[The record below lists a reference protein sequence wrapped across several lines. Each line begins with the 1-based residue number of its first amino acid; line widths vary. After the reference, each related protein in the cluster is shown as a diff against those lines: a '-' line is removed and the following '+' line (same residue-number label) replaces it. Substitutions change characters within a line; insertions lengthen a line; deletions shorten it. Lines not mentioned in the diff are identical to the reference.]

1 MKNICC
7 TFLAVGIIFS
17 GCGSQKV
24 EAPKK
29 QVVKKAKVK
38 QENIVVS
45 KTPKW
50 IANPDIDGNLGAVG
64 VVKLMKNKKKQKY
77 IAKKLATAELQ
88 ERKRVMMS
96 STVDKTD
103 KVKNNGALNSE
114 LTQTIKQTSSHFNSD
129 VIIQKAE
136 YSDDESYYV
145 WMVVKQ

>member
-1 MKNICC
+1 MKKVYLL
-7 TFLAVGIIFS
+7 FVAVTVVFT

-24 EAPKK
+24 QAPKK
-29 QVVKKAKVK
+29 QEVKLAQPTKAS
-38 QENIVVS
+38 ITVS
-45 KTPKW
+45 STPKW
-50 IANPDIDGNLGAVG
+50 IANPDADGYTGAVG

-103 KVKNNGALNSE
+103 VVSNDKAKSE

>member
-1 MKNICC
+1 MKKVYLL
-7 TFLAVGIIFS
+7 FVVAAVIFT
-17 GCGSQKV
+17 GCGAPKAS
-24 EAPKK
+24 APKK
-29 QVVKKAKVK
+29 QVEKKAKK
-38 QENIVVS
+38 ENIAVS

-50 IANPDIDGNLGAVG
+50 IANPDFGGNLGAVG
-64 VVKLMKNKKKQKY
+64 VVKLMKNKKKQNY

-103 KVKNNGALNSE
+103 EVKNNGALKSE

>member
-1 MKNICC
+1 MKKVYLL
-7 TFLAVGIIFS
+7 FVAVAVVFT

-24 EAPKK
+24 QAPKK
-29 QVVKKAKVK
+29 QEVKKAQPTKASTT
-38 QENIVVS
+38 VS
-45 KTPKW
+45 SIPKW
-50 IANPDIDGNLGAVG
+50 IANPDADGYIGAVG
-64 VVKLMKNKKKQKY
+64 VVKLMKNKKKQNY

-103 KVKNNGALNSE
+103 KVKNNGALKSE

-136 YSDDESYYV
+136 YSDDKSYYV